1 MTTAKELAEMV
12 IRTMEAQQRYF
23 STRDAA
29 DLKWSKRLE
38 RQLLATARAILAERP
53 VQAGLFDGEGPA

>member
-12 IRTMEAQQRYF
+12 VRTMEAQQQYF

-29 DLKWSKRLE
+29 DLKYSKRLE
-38 RQLLATARAILAERP
+38 KDLLATARAILAERP
-53 VQAGLFDGEGPA
+53 VQVGLFDGEGT